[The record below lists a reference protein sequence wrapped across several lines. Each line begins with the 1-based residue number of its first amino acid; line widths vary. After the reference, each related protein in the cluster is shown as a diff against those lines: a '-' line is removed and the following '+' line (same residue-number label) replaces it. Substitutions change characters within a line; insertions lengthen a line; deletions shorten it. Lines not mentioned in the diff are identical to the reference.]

1 MTNNQNFECIK
12 PCPAQ
17 TTLKAISGRWKL
29 LILWELLSGT
39 KRFGQLQKA
48 LTGVTQKMLTQQL
61 REMESDGIIHRK
73 VYAEVP
79 PKVEYSLTKLG
90 ESLQPI
96 LIAMDKFGENF
107 NHT

>member
-1 MTNNQNFECIK
+1 MTNNQHFENLK
-12 PCPAQ
+12 PCPAE

-61 REMESDGIIHRK
+61 REMESDGIIQRK

-107 NHT
+107 NQT